1 MKTDDYKNLEEA
13 RYNLEL
19 ICDEYEHCCLCPL
32 HVENKDCALIL
43 VLRKIFEYKKEKENV
58 D

>member
-1 MKTDDYKNLEEA
+1 MNTDDYRNLEEA

-19 ICDEYEHCCLCPL
+19 ICEEREHCCLCPL

-43 VLRKIFEYKKEKENV
+43 VLREIFEYKKEKEK
-58 D
+58 